1 MYILKLAFRNFFRNT
16 RRSIISGISV
26 ALAITVIIFARSY
39 IRGIVENISGNVV
52 KLVSGHIMITT
63 KEYQRR
69 ERMIPLDESIVLS
82 PDFYKSLQ
90 RDEIKLASGRI
101 KFGVLLG
108 EEELN
113 VPALGYA
120 IDPEKEIHISG
131 LDKRLEK
138 GTYITSGE
146 PSAIFGTELA
156 KRLDVD
162 VGDTVTIIT
171 RTAYDSPTGVNV
183 VVKGLFFTGLGGVDR
198 SLFYIPLDIGQ
209 QLLDLE
215 DQATEVVL
223 LLHDAGKSV
232 SVAQD
237 IQAQTGLSVVPYQ
250 YNSILRYINSF
261 YIIFSLFY
269 IIVLLVACSAIANTM
284 LMVVFERTRE
294 IGMLKAMGLNSLSI
308 VSLLTIEAGIIGIIG
323 SSAGAVLGG
332 VLSYWL
338 KYQGFDISMVSATS
352 SQTMPFGP
360 IIYFSPTPLV
370 ILGGFVFGLLA
381 TIIVALL
388 PISRVVKLEP
398 AKALKTI

>member
-1 MYILKLAFRNFFRNT
+1 MYIIKLAFRNFFRNT

-26 ALAITVIIFARSY
+26 CLAITVIIFARSY

-63 KEYQRR
+63 KEYERR
-69 ERMIPLDESIVLS
+69 ERMIPLEESIVLS

-90 RDEIKLASGRI
+90 RDEIKLVSGRI

-120 IDPEKEIHISG
+120 IDPEKETHISG

-146 PSAIFGTELA
+146 RGAIFGTELA

-162 VGDTVTIIT
+162 VGDTITIIT

-183 VVKGLFFTGLGGVDR
+183 VVKGLFYTGLGGVDR

-215 DQATEVVL
+215 GQATEVVL
-223 LLHDAGKSV
+223 LLHDPGESIN
-232 SVAQD
+232 VAQD
-237 IQAQTGLSVVPYQ
+237 IQAQTDLSVLPYQ

-261 YIIFSLFY
+261 YIVFSLFY

-308 VSLLTIEAGIIGIIG
+308 ISLLTIEAGIIGLIG

-338 KYQGFDISMVSATS
+338 KYQGFDISMASFTS

-370 ILGGFVFGLLA
+370 ILGGFLFGLLA

>member
-338 KYQGFDISMVSATS
+338 KFQGFDISMVSATS

>member
-63 KEYQRR
+63 KEYERR

-90 RDEIKLASGRI
+90 RDEIKLVSGRI

-146 PSAIFGTELA
+146 RGAIFGTELA

-162 VGDTVTIIT
+162 VGDTITIIT

-183 VVKGLFFTGLGGVDR
+183 VVKGLFYTGLGGVDR

-215 DQATEVVL
+215 GQATEVVL
-223 LLHDAGKSV
+223 LLYDPGKSV

-237 IQAQTGLSVVPYQ
+237 IQAQTDLSVLPYQ

-261 YIIFSLFY
+261 YIVFSLFY

-284 LMVVFERTRE
+284 LMVIFERTRE

-308 VSLLTIEAGIIGIIG
+308 ISLLTIEAGIIGLIG

-332 VLSYWL
+332 MLSYWL
-338 KYQGFDISMVSATS
+338 KYQGFDISIASSTS